1 MYCTKCGREISE
13 EAIFCPGC
21 GQRVGEKEETKEAK
35 EQEKTEFSLNEQK
48 EKDILSISFLA
59 GAIIITIIS
68 CLSYVLVLQIVLLS
82 LSLGLSIAG
91 LVFYI
96 KKRNLYMF
104 ISFAIALIDAVFC
117 AGMIMYICSL
127 K

>member
-68 CLSYVLVLQIVLLS
+68 CLFYVLVLQIVLLS